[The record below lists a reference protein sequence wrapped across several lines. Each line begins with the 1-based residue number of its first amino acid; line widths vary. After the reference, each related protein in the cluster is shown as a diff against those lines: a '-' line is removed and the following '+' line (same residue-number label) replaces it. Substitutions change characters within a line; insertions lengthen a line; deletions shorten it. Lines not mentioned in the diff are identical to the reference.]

1 MLINKANQEID
12 YNNLKN
18 KKNLKLLKKVEQL
31 ITNNKSSILI
41 SLLLF
46 GKIETKPQSKLEFY
60 THLSSL
66 LKQRYKNSKDNIKIE
81 RRPFKWENKG
91 EEFIYI
97 FKKDNNFSYELNIVV
112 QVFNNRLKLD
122 TFPF

>member
-1 MLINKANQEID
+1 MLINKANQEIN

-18 KKNLKLLKKVEQL
+18 KKNLKLLKKVEQ
-31 ITNNKSSILI
+31 IIINNKSSILI

-46 GKIETKPQSKLEFY
+46 GKIKTKPQSKLEFY

-66 LKQRYKNSKDNIKIE
+66 LKHRYKNSKDNIKIE
-81 RRPFKWENKG
+81 RRPFQWENKG

-97 FKKDNNFSYELNIVV
+97 FKKDTNISYELNIVV
-112 QVFNNRLKLD
+112 QVFKNKLKLD